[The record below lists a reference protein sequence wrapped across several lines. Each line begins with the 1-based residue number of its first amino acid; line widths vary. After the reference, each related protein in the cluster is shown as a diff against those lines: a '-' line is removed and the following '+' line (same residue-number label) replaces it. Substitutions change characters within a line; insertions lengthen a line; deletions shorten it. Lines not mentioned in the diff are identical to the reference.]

1 MEITCCL
8 VIFFNCELMIH
19 FQVDYSA
26 YISMAVFLR
35 HLGSQLCELEKLID
49 KMMIAEFSTYA
60 RNDLNR
66 PLEDDC
72 QILEEVCLLLK

>member
-1 MEITCCL
+1 
-8 VIFFNCELMIH
+8 MIC
-19 FQVDYSA
+19 FQVDYLA
-26 YISMAVFLR
+26 PVSMTVFHR
-35 HLGSQLCELEKLID
+35 HLGSQLCELEKLIN

-72 QILEEVCLLLK
+72 QVLEEVRLLLKCTV

>member
-1 MEITCCL
+1 
-8 VIFFNCELMIH
+8 
-19 FQVDYSA
+19 
-26 YISMAVFLR
+26 MAVFLR

-72 QILEEVCLLLK
+72 QILEEVRLLLK